1 MTKAIKLVILSLIL
15 FTTVFLSVR
24 QASADLMMDGVTY
37 SESTDSNTFLSNSRE
52 VDNIWEKDRDFGKQR
67 GLEAGKNGL
76 GPTINRGDIPVPEK
90 VKHKDKYQDGYQE
103 GYIQAWH
110 QEHPFQ
116 GVIFAVF
123 DVFSLIWGVI
133 SELFT

>member
-1 MTKAIKLVILSLIL
+1 MTKAIKLVILSLFL

-37 SESTDSNTFLSNSRE
+37 SESIDSDTFSSNSEE

-67 GLEAGKNGL
+67 GFEAGKNGY
-76 GPTINRGDIPVPEK
+76 GPNVSQDKIQVPNNI
-90 VKHKDKYQDGYQE
+90 KYPNQYKNGYQE
-103 GYIQAWH
+103 GYSQGWH

-116 GVIFAVF
+116 GVIFN
-123 DVFSLIWGVI
+123 VFSWIWNVMSG
-133 SELFT
+133 LFT

>member
-37 SESTDSNTFLSNSRE
+37 SESTDSNTFLSNSGE
-52 VDNIWEKDRDFGKQR
+52 VYNIWEKDRDFGKQR

>member
-37 SESTDSNTFLSNSRE
+37 SESIDSNTFSSNSEE

-67 GLEAGKNGL
+67 GFEAGKNGL

-103 GYIQAWH
+103 GYSQAWH

>member
-1 MTKAIKLVILSLIL
+1 
-15 FTTVFLSVR
+15 
-24 QASADLMMDGVTY
+24 
-37 SESTDSNTFLSNSRE
+37 
-52 VDNIWEKDRDFGKQR
+52 
-67 GLEAGKNGL
+67 
-76 GPTINRGDIPVPEK
+76 PTINRGDIPVPEK

>member
-37 SESTDSNTFLSNSRE
+37 SESTDSNTFLSNSGE

-76 GPTINRGDIPVPEK
+76 DPTINRGDIPVPEK